1 MEGIGFIR
9 RNHIFYLRKK
19 LAEKLHK
26 TVHTETEGY
35 RLISVILTQ
44 KQK

>member
-9 RNHIFYLRKK
+9 RNNIFYLRKK
-19 LAEKLHK
+19 LAEKLHEA
-26 TVHTETEGY
+26 VHTETEGC